1 MAMSTHRF
9 IVNGTEVEV
18 EVEDDVRLLW
28 VLRDLLGITGPK
40 YGCGLSIC
48 QSCTSHINGEV
59 FNPCAVPVGDLK
71 PRDHI
76 TTIEGLA
83 DTFDGADL
91 HPVQQVWI
99 DEDVAQC
106 GFCQPG
112 QIMAAVGLIEEAR
125 RKGRE
130 ITDQDLDALRNVC
143 RCGTYPR
150 VRTAIRKAAAV
161 MASLPP
167 TPPNGRGEGSG
178 GPGTEGGSDAGAAP
192 VADVDATDAGTAV
205 AAGSGAAQPVRL
217 DGDALASGSDARWLG
232 PAVAAAGT
240 AVAVRSLRRRAEAP
254 AIDADPDGAE
264 ST

>member
-1 MAMSTHRF
+1 MKTEMHRF
-9 IVNGTEVEV
+9 IVNGTEVKV
-18 EVEDDVRLLW
+18 ECEDDVRLLW

-48 QSCTSHINGEV
+48 QSCTSHINGQV
-59 FNPCAVPVGDLK
+59 FNPCAVPVGDLT
-71 PRDHI
+71 PNDEI

-83 DTFDGADL
+83 DTFEGGDL

-112 QIMAAVGLIEEAR
+112 QIMAAVGLIEDALAE
-125 RKGRE
+125 GRDV
-130 ITDQDLDALRNVC
+130 TDADLDSLRNVC

-150 VRTAIRKAAAV
+150 VRTAIRKAAEV
-161 MASLPP
+161 MAALPRRSP
-167 TPPNGRGEGSG
+167 GRDQAGGEPSA
-178 GPGTEGGSDAGAAP
+178 PGRRAAAG
-192 VADVDATDAGTAV
+192 VDRPARDGTAV
-205 AAGSGAAQPVRL
+205 AASAGAARPFEL
-217 DGDALASGSDARWLG
+217 ADGGLVGESGRSLLG

-240 AVAVRSLRRRAEAP
+240 AVAVRTLRRRVDEAEP
-254 AIDADPDGAE
+254 VDGRVQEGDADQ